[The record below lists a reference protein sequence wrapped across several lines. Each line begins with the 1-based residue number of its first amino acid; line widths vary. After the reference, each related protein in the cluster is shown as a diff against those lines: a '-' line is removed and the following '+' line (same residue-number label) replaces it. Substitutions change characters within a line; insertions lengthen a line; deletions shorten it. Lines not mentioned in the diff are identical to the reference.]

1 VGGTSH
7 SLVRLWRLR
16 LARCARIAEAGW
28 GDMNLTFAWADLS
41 VFLLAFAR
49 SAAWLQFCPP
59 FNNAAINSRLRAALA
74 FGLSLLMTPLL
85 KTEGVTLDASNLYV
99 FASAIVFQ
107 IVIGAALG
115 FLVYVVFIAIR
126 VAGDFIDLQAGFA
139 AASIYDPFSQAV
151 ATPIGRFVQLLSIMI
166 LFAINGHL
174 MLVRGFVGSFQA
186 APVDGLRLDRLAELV
201 TIDLAR
207 LMVSALE
214 IAAPILATLFLTE
227 LVLGLLSRVSPQM
240 NVLVLGFIAKT
251 LLVIVLVGLTVR
263 VLPTTVENLLVDA
276 LRSTTNVAG
285 G

>member
-1 VGGTSH
+1 VNIS
-7 SLVRLWRLR
+7 
-16 LARCARIAEAGW
+16 
-28 GDMNLTFAWADLS
+28 FAWVDLS
-41 VFLLAFAR
+41 AFLLAFAR

-59 FNNAAINSRLRAALA
+59 FNNAAITSRVRATLAL
-74 FGLSLLMTPLL
+74 GLALLMTPLL
-85 KTEGVTLDASNLYV
+85 KAEVLTLDTSNLFV
-99 FASAIVFQ
+99 FGSAIVYQ

-115 FLVYVVFIAIR
+115 FLVFLVFAAIR
-126 VAGDFIDLQAGFA
+126 AAGDFIDLQAGFA

-151 ATPIGRFVQLLSIMI
+151 ATPIGRFIQLLSIMI

-174 MLVRGFVGSFQA
+174 MLVRGFVESFRA
-186 APVDGLRLDRLAELV
+186 APVGGLRLD
-201 TIDLAR
+201 DLAQIATVDLVR

-251 LLVIVLVGLTVR
+251 LLVLVLVGLTVR

-276 LRSTTNVAG
+276 LQTTTHVAG